1 MCSIRSS
8 IRVRKVGQFAR
19 LPVCRKKSDKKSLIN
34 WLNRLNRKTGE
45 PAKECNR
52 CVISKYLPMDYQYK
66 IHTNMSHLLE
76 VKDLEVK
83 FALRFGDLTAING
96 ISFALDKGER
106 LGIVGESGAGK
117 SVTGFAIINLLSKP
131 GYISAGQVLFEG
143 QELNRLPEEDM
154 REIRGNRISMIFQ
167 DPMMTLNPVLT
178 IRTQMVETVLA
189 HEHVSKAGAFDI
201 ALDKLKKVHIPSPEK
216 RIHQYPH
223 ECSGGMRQRI
233 VVAIALLTNPA
244 LIIADEPTTALDVTI
259 QAEIMDLLQELCESD
274 KMGLILITHDLAV
287 VSQVTENIAVMYAG
301 KIVEFGS
308 TQAVIQDP
316 EHPYT
321 QGLIKAL
328 PGSLQPGSR
337 LNQIPG
343 MMPTLTDIPPGCA
356 FHPRCTVSDT
366 VCRREVPTLIS
377 RRDADRRTPVI
388 WLNRRH

>member
-1 MCSIRSS
+1 M
-8 IRVRKVGQFAR
+8 
-19 LPVCRKKSDKKSLIN
+19 N
-34 WLNRLNRKTGE
+34 
-45 PAKECNR
+45 
-52 CVISKYLPMDYQYK
+52 
-66 IHTNMSHLLE
+66 HLLE

-96 ISFALDKGER
+96 VNFSLDRGER

-131 GYISAGQVLFEG
+131 GYISAGQVIFEG
-143 QELNRLPEEDM
+143 QELNRLPDEDM
-154 REIRGNRISMIFQ
+154 RAIRGNRISMIFQ

-189 HEHVSKAGAFDI
+189 HEQVSKAEAVNI

-244 LIIADEPTTALDVTI
+244 MIIADEPTTALDVTI
-259 QAEIMDLLQELCESD
+259 QAEIMDLLQELCESE

-287 VSQVTENIAVMYAG
+287 VSQVTERIAVMYAG
-301 KIVEFGS
+301 KIVEIGS
-308 TQAVIQDP
+308 TQAVIHDP

-321 QGLIKAL
+321 KGLIKAL
-328 PGSLQPGSR
+328 PGSLQPGTR

-356 FHPRCTVSDT
+356 FHPRCDISDT
-366 VCRREVPTLIS
+366 VCRMEVPTLIS
-377 RRDADRRTPVI
+377 RRDRGRMTACHMVK
-388 WLNRRH
+388 

>member
-1 MCSIRSS
+1 M
-8 IRVRKVGQFAR
+8 
-19 LPVCRKKSDKKSLIN
+19 N
-34 WLNRLNRKTGE
+34 
-45 PAKECNR
+45 
-52 CVISKYLPMDYQYK
+52 
-66 IHTNMSHLLE
+66 HLLE

-96 ISFALDKGER
+96 VNFVLDRGER

-131 GYISAGQVLFEG
+131 GYISAGQVIFEG

-154 REIRGNRISMIFQ
+154 RKIRGNRISMIFQ

-189 HEHVSKAGAFDI
+189 HENVSKAEAVNI
-201 ALDKLKKVHIPSPEK
+201 ALDKLRKVHIPSPEK
-216 RIHQYPH
+216 RINQYPH

-287 VSQVTENIAVMYAG
+287 VSQVTERIAVMYAG
-301 KIVEFGS
+301 KIVEVGS
-308 TQAVIQDP
+308 TQMVIQDP

-356 FHPRCTVSDT
+356 FHPRCTISDK
-366 VCRREVPTLIS
+366 VCRMEVPALIS
-377 RRDADRRTPVI
+377 RRDADRMTACHMVK
-388 WLNRRH
+388 